1 MHEDKPTDFG
11 KREKDANEVA
21 LNGMYLDIC
30 FEDKEGLLETAY
42 DDFKTFLDVYEMAGN
57 SYPLR
62 IHKGSTNCFE
72 EYILSVS
79 DKECVITSA
88 DTEGIR
94 RALVYLEDLITESEA
109 PFLVPFEERRT
120 PVVKSRITRGFF
132 SPTNRVP
139 ERVDE
144 LFNDVDYYPDD
155 YLNRIAHDGNN
166 GIWIYVYFSD
176 LVPSDIIP

>member
-1 MHEDKPTDFG
+1 MIPRKVERNLSGLATYGKNIDLFVDRQPPMKFVEELTKPMHEVKPDDFG
-11 KREKDANEVA
+11 KREKYANEVA
-21 LNGMYLDIC
+21 LNDMYLDIC

-62 IHKGSTNCFE
+62 IRKGTTNCFE

-94 RALVYLEDLITESEA
+94 RALVYLEDLIT
-109 PFLVPFEERRT
+109 V
-120 PVVKSRITRGFF
+120 
-132 SPTNRVP
+132 
-139 ERVDE
+139 
-144 LFNDVDYYPDD
+144 
-155 YLNRIAHDGNN
+155 H
-166 GIWIYVYFSD
+166 
-176 LVPSDIIP
+176 